1 MNKYKLNQLYEIS
14 SGISKSSNDFGFGNP
29 FLSFSTVFNNFHIP
43 EKLNDFIN
51 TTQNEINKFSIK
63 RGDVFITRTSEKI
76 EELGK
81 SCVALKNY
89 ENATYNGFC
98 KRLRPIIDES
108 IILPEYAQYLFRA
121 KQFTNQI
128 IYSSPMSTR
137 ASLNEEILNSVIL
150 SIHSLEEQQH
160 IVDIIGSIDDKI
172 ENNNKIV
179 EKSYKLLKTNIT
191 KMIGNNWIK
200 LGENKHINFIKSGIN
215 KFDNNKIYLDTSS
228 VSGYSITNETYIINY
243 KNRPS
248 RANMQPVKN
257 SVWFAKLKNSPKY
270 IIVKDFS
277 QDLLNNKIFST
288 GFCGLKIDDEYFNIL
303 STYIIS
309 EDFDRSKNQ
318 LCIGATMQGV
328 NNSDISN
335 ILVPNFEI
343 DSCMEFNKISETIYK
358 YIYNLNL
365 ENKMLLE
372 LKNLYLKKFF
382 S

>member
-1 MNKYKLNQLYEIS
+1 
-14 SGISKSSNDFGFGNP
+14 
-29 FLSFSTVFNNFHIP
+29 
-43 EKLNDFIN
+43 
-51 TTQNEINKFSIK
+51 
-63 RGDVFITRTSEKI
+63 
-76 EELGK
+76 
-81 SCVALKNY
+81 
-89 ENATYNGFC
+89 
-98 KRLRPIIDES
+98 
-108 IILPEYAQYLFRA
+108 
-121 KQFTNQI
+121 
-128 IYSSPMSTR
+128 
-137 ASLNEEILNSVIL
+137 
-150 SIHSLEEQQH
+150 
-160 IVDIIGSIDDKI
+160 
-172 ENNNKIV
+172 
-179 EKSYKLLKTNIT
+179 
-191 KMIGNNWIK
+191 MIGNNWIK